1 MDLSGSILVVQNF
14 AETILQTDPKDLECQ
29 FASDVAT
36 DAVNSKPL
44 ATVTERILLRKCCFS
59 SADDSYWLSELERL
73 DVNASICT
81 EKGCFSI
88 TLVGAA
94 VVLAD
99 LHHRTT
105 GMRGQ
110 CAPHALASSDSDHL
124 CQRGS
129 FILSCKTT
137 SPENTL
143 NSCTHCYDCGRNPF

>member
-1 MDLSGSILVVQNF
+1 MVQNF

-81 EKGCFSI
+81 EKAVFQSGSLAQLWSWLTSI
-88 TLVGAA
+88 TAQL
-94 VVLAD
+94 
-99 LHHRTT
+99 
-105 GMRGQ
+105 
-110 CAPHALASSDSDHL
+110 
-124 CQRGS
+124 
-129 FILSCKTT
+129 
-137 SPENTL
+137 E
-143 NSCTHCYDCGRNPF
+143 